1 MIGTGRTS
9 SRRRETWDPEGDL
22 PLAEPADRVGAQPIE
37 RHVPERTA
45 CLRMGDADQSQI
57 LERAV
62 VHAEK
67 HAALAADLES
77 ELESAQKAHDPL
89 EKAGPLGGR
98 PKMLGRTVRHDRL
111 LGGLWLPGVAATGG
125 RVRLT

>member
-1 MIGTGRTS
+1 MIETGHAS
-9 SRRRETWDPEGDL
+9 SRGRETWDPEGDL
-22 PLAEPADRVGAQPIE
+22 PLAVAADGVGAQPIE

-45 CLRMGDADQSQI
+45 CLRMGNAAQPQI

-67 HAALAADLES
+67 HATLAADLES

-89 EKAGPLGGR
+89 VEAGPPGGR
-98 PKMLGRTVRHDRL
+98 LKMRRRTVRHDRL
-111 LGGLWLPGVAATGG
+111 LASGLAATGG

>member
-1 MIGTGRTS
+1 MIETGRVS
-9 SRRRETWDPEGDL
+9 SRGPETWDPEGDP
-22 PLAEPADRVGAQPIE
+22 PLAVAADGVGAQPIE

-45 CLRMGDADQSQI
+45 CLRMGNAAQSQI

-67 HAALAADLES
+67 HATLAADLES
-77 ELESAQKAHDPL
+77 EAESAQKAHDPL
-89 EKAGPLGGR
+89 VEAGPPGGR
-98 PKMLGRTVRHDRL
+98 LKMRGRTVRHDRL
-111 LGGLWLPGVAATGG
+111 LGGPLVSGVAATGG